1 MQIITQPILP
11 TLLLQNLKMQQ
22 FFLNIKIILIPM
34 RSKENNQYVLPL
46 SIVAYSSLPLKKNVH
61 LQKKLCSPQSAI
73 RTNSAL
79 QKKLSNQL
87 VILHNCSPIQ

>member
-34 RSKENNQYVLPL
+34 RSKEINHYVLPL
-46 SIVAYSSLPLKKNVH
+46 STVASSALPFKKIGTSTKKIVFSTKCYPLK
-61 LQKKLCSPQSAI
+61 
-73 RTNSAL
+73 
-79 QKKLSNQL
+79 
-87 VILHNCSPIQ
+87 